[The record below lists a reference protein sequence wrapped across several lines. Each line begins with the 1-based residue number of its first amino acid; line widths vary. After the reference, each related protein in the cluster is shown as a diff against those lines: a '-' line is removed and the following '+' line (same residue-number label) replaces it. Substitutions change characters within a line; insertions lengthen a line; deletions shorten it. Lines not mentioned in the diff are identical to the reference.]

1 MVYEAIS
8 SQDYYNTHFI
18 KEGDK
23 MSIKREQIQ
32 EFLNL
37 DSNRDVRSVFKKFL
51 SIVIVRFND
60 YRKGNQKEIL
70 W

>member
-1 MVYEAIS
+1 
-8 SQDYYNTHFI
+8 
-18 KEGDK
+18 
-23 MSIKREQIQ
+23 MSIRRDQIQ
-32 EFLNL
+32 EFLNP
-37 DSNRDVRSVFKKFL
+37 DSNRDMKPVFKKFL

>member
-1 MVYEAIS
+1 
-8 SQDYYNTHFI
+8 
-18 KEGDK
+18 
-23 MSIKREQIQ
+23 MSIKRDQIQ

-37 DSNRDVRSVFKKFL
+37 DSSRDVRSVFKKFL